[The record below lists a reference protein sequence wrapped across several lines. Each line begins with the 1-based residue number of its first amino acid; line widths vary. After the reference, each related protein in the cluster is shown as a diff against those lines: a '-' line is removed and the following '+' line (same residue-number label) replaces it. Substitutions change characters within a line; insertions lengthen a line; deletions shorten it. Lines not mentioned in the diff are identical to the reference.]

1 MGATYVEA
9 ARDERTKRV
18 LAQVDV
24 RGLGLEIGPSYNP
37 LLPKSSGAR
46 VEIVDHAPQADLI
59 EKYRGYGMT
68 QEELDRIEEVD
79 HVSAG
84 GSLVD
89 AVGRTEEFDFILA
102 SHVIEHSVDL
112 IGFLQDCQALLR
124 RGGRVAL
131 VVPDQRFCFDLLKP
145 RSSVGAV
152 VDAHL
157 NPTRF
162 HTPGALLEHTAY
174 ACTRGGQIAWSPEE
188 HGDLAL
194 QFPTMAGA
202 DEVIAQGTSQDEYHD
217 VHRWKFTPSSFALL
231 IQDLSTLGY
240 HDLQQLPAGPP
251 PLGFEFFV
259 TLEKTGTRPRMG
271 DRLELLRGAM
281 AELAVVHNQ
290 FLPSPPDLV
299 TDLERERQA
308 RRDAEE
314 ALAQAR
320 QEVEDL
326 RRSSSWRVT
335 RPLRGAS
342 VLARRA
348 AERARRS

>member
-1 MGATYVEA
+1 MSATYVAE
-9 ARDERTKRV
+9 ARDERTQRV
-18 LAQVDV
+18 LANVDV
-24 RGLGLEIGPSYNP
+24 QGLGLEIGPSYNP

-46 VEIVDHAPQADLI
+46 VEIVDHAPRAELI
-59 EKYRGYGMT
+59 DKYRGYGMT
-68 QEELDRIEEVD
+68 QDELDRIEEVD

-89 AVGRTEEFDFILA
+89 AVGRTDEFDFILA

-174 ACTRGGQIAWSPEE
+174 ACTRGGQIAWSPEQ
-188 HGDLAL
+188 HGDLGL

-202 DEVIAQGTSQDEYHD
+202 DEVIAHGAAQDEYHD

-231 IQDLSTLGY
+231 IHDLSVLGY
-240 HDLQQLPAGPP
+240 HDLQQLPASPP

-259 TLEKTGTRPRMG
+259 TLEKTGTRPEAA
-271 DRLELLRGAM
+271 DRLELLQGAM
-281 AELAVVHNQ
+281 AELAVVHNE
-290 FLPSPPDLV
+290 FLPAPPDV
-299 TDLERERQA
+299 VADLESERQA
-308 RRDAEE
+308 RKHAEE

-320 QEVEDL
+320 HEVTAL

-335 RPLRGAS
+335 GPLRAAS
-342 VLARRA
+342 AVARRA
-348 AERARRS
+348 AERARRR

>member
-1 MGATYVEA
+1 MSATYVAE

-18 LAQVDV
+18 LAHVDV
-24 RGLGLEIGPSYNP
+24 QGLGLEIGPSYNP
-37 LLPKSSGAR
+37 LLPKSSGVR
-46 VEIVDHAPQADLI
+46 VEIVDHAPRDVLI

-79 HVSAG
+79 HVSSG

-188 HGDLAL
+188 HGDLGL

-202 DEVIAQGTSQDEYHD
+202 DEVIAQGVGQDEYHD

-231 IQDLSTLGY
+231 IHDLSLLGY
-240 HDLQQLPAGPP
+240 HDLQQLPAAPP

-259 TLEKTGTRPRMG
+259 TLEKTGARPKQA
-271 DRLELLRGAM
+271 DRLELLKAAM
-281 AELAVVHNQ
+281 AELAVVHNE

-299 TDLERERQA
+299 TDLEHERRA

-314 ALAQAR
+314 QLARAR

-335 RPLRGAS
+335 APLRGAS

-348 AERARRS
+348 AERARRR